1 MGTKQFSVISQLSP
15 LDTINIVPGIVAKK
29 GVKMPCFGVN
39 RRKGGKKWGKSEMFS
54 TKLIIFV

>member
-15 LDTINIVPGIVAKK
+15 LDTINIVPGIVAKN

-39 RRKGGKKWGKSEMFS
+39 RRKGGKKIG
-54 TKLIIFV
+54 